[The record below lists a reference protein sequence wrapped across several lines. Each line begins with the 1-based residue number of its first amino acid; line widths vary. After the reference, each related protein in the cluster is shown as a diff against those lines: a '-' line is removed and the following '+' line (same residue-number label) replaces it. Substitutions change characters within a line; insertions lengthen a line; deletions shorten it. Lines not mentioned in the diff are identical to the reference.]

1 MRGMS
6 HRADEIRKRIAKKRK
21 RKTPA
26 NGPGRPDRSKHPLSP
41 PAWTAFPEDDKHEE
55 FPAYEGGSTL
65 INGKHPLIKADAFII
80 KCLLSACLVLVS
92 AIAYK
97 GHFEPVKQVKPVIS
111 RMFSE
116 EFQFAALGHWY
127 ESKFGHPLS
136 LFQPKSGKQSD
147 QMEVNQ
153 ELVTPAMGK
162 VQQKF
167 SGEGIKVETESETI
181 ESMKEGYVIE
191 VEKSPETGLT
201 VVIQHA
207 DNSYTYYGQLKKVDV
222 ALYDFVDKGAKL
234 GTIQQN
240 KDHKGVYYFAI
251 KQGDEFVDPI
261 QVISFD
267 E

>member
-1 MRGMS
+1 MS
-6 HRADEIRKRIAKKRK
+6 HRADEIRKRMAKKR
-21 RKTPA
+21 RKTPG
-26 NGPGRPDRSKHPLSP
+26 NGADRFDRTKP
-41 PAWTAFPEDDKHEE
+41 PAWTAFSEDKPEE
-55 FPAYEGGSTL
+55 FPPYKGSSTL
-65 INGKHPLIKADAFII
+65 INGKHPLVKADALII

-97 GHFEPVKQVKPVIS
+97 GQFEPVKQIKPVIGQV
-111 RMFSE
+111 FSE
-116 EFQFAALGHWY
+116 EFQFAALEHWY
-127 ESKFGHPLS
+127 QSTFGHPIS
-136 LFQPKSGKQSD
+136 LFQPKNGKQTD
-147 QMEVNQ
+147 QLEVNQ
-153 ELVTPAMGK
+153 GLVTPAMGK
-162 VQQKF
+162 VQEKF

-181 ESMKEGYVIE
+181 ESMKEGYVVE

-207 DNSYTYYGQLKKVDV
+207 DNSHTYYGQLKKADV

-251 KQGDEFVDPI
+251 KQGEEFVDPI
-261 QVISFD
+261 QVISFG